1 MPENPEDLQSLLN
14 IVSNW
19 CEKWRLSINNKKTQI
34 MHVRKCRKNI
44 SDFNFYY
51 GKNYGT
57 KEFPIPS
64 NNCVLL
70 EYTTTYKYLGVLFYG
85 NMDFSVLADDLATR
99 ASRALGSLIAKF
111 YANNGMGYRSYK
123 KLYNACI
130 TKIADYSSGVWGLGL
145 YPKLNNVHHRALRT
159 YLGVHK
165 YAPIEALT
173 GELAFTPPAIRRK
186 VEMVRLWNRLVKLP
200 ENRLPRIVF
209 NHEYENLTNW
219 CRDLRSIFEQTNFMH
234 IFENKI
240 TVDPLDVKKKLL
252 EIFSTNFIDS
262 LLLKPKLRNYALFKF
277 SFECEPYNWA
287 YLSRNKRSIFAQ
299 LRMGILPLRI
309 ETGRFQ
315 NLDLNNRTCFY
326 CNSQQVEDEYHF
338 IFQCTHF
345 DHLRTPFL
353 AKCSEMDENFDT
365 MDEVEKLRYVLS
377 NEKIQTI
384 TADFAQEAFLFIK
397 KTRLEI
403 LDFGPPLSF
412 FFATCTLS

>member
-1 MPENPEDLQSLLN
+1 
-14 IVSNW
+14 
-19 CEKWRLSINNKKTQI
+19 

-209 NHEYENLTNW
+209 NHEYENLTN
-219 CRDLRSIFEQTNFMH
+219 
-234 IFENKI
+234 
-240 TVDPLDVKKKLL
+240 
-252 EIFSTNFIDS
+252 
-262 LLLKPKLRNYALFKF
+262 
-277 SFECEPYNWA
+277 
-287 YLSRNKRSIFAQ
+287 
-299 LRMGILPLRI
+299 
-309 ETGRFQ
+309 
-315 NLDLNNRTCFY
+315 
-326 CNSQQVEDEYHF
+326 
-338 IFQCTHF
+338 
-345 DHLRTPFL
+345 
-353 AKCSEMDENFDT
+353 
-365 MDEVEKLRYVLS
+365 
-377 NEKIQTI
+377 
-384 TADFAQEAFLFIK
+384 
-397 KTRLEI
+397 
-403 LDFGPPLSF
+403 
-412 FFATCTLS
+412 